1 MSSPSTEEIDRIRR
15 QYDAAIDEA
24 CLIFQDVEYIAAY
37 LILERDRL
45 KSLPRTDDDHE
56 LSRAI
61 EENEKL
67 LAQSKEKMR
76 FLLDKIHDLVVEKRH
91 HTADILAS
99 EVISDL
105 GNRLPD
111 FVEWVGALSE
121 EIGKHVTDIKLDAK
135 VESEISDVRLEGLR
149 KTQE

>member
-1 MSSPSTEEIDRIRR
+1 
-15 QYDAAIDEA
+15 
-24 CLIFQDVEYIAAY
+24 
-37 LILERDRL
+37 
-45 KSLPRTDDDHE
+45 
-56 LSRAI
+56 
-61 EENEKL
+61 
-67 LAQSKEKMR
+67 
-76 FLLDKIHDLVVEKRH
+76 VEKRH

-111 FVEWVGALSE
+111 FVEWVDALSQ